1 MSLRATEVIHAIES
15 SIAAS
20 ELQYQSIKVQ
30 SNLVSLIRS
39 YIRCI
44 YSELYT
50 ANENHLWLDKLR
62 LALLKL
68 QTSPVLLTTQL
79 IDDYGL
85 GDIEIVKKVWGAD
98 FSETYQSL
106 SAAIIL
112 LNENESPLMIELVKS
127 VSESIELYGIDRIRI
142 WAHRNETSDYMDK
155 FHSQGIFL
163 SESNFIYSLPEYRK
177 SNSFDVL
184 YRMGPLR
191 SEGWSKIP
199 KVIISAPHYK
209 KLIQIMWSGSFNES
223 DFGMD
228 PVIKSVD
235 YFDNFITIE
244 KSSLYDVNVDFLYDS
259 EYVDDAD
266 DLVFLSERVVKGIE
280 KVPCILIEFLG
291 EKGALVTPR
300 SQQLIFNREDTD
312 LPFSYKSANVIESDN
327 TIIFHDVKADL
338 GFNSSSAEHGMLA
351 PLWKSALKQMYKT
364 NYRYLMYKMG
374 EAGIDLLDL
383 DRAAKDWFKVVEGE
397 VIHGPQ
403 SKEHFKALVKSVL
416 PGCLGDVGW
425 VQAWK
430 EIQASR
436 VEAIQYGRIES
447 AIVNEELV
455 SFLEAKVDSLSS
467 PLKLGGG
474 VSMVVE
480 EDGLSGIV
488 TFHLV
493 IDTITGFLAPQ
504 EVIGNISD
512 IDNFEKFR
520 IVV

>member
-142 WAHRNETSDYMDK
+142 WAHRNETSDYLDK

-191 SEGWSKIP
+191 GEGWSKIP
-199 KVIISAPHYK
+199 KVIISAPRYK

-300 SQQLIFNREDTD
+300 
-312 LPFSYKSANVIESDN
+312 
-327 TIIFHDVKADL
+327 
-338 GFNSSSAEHGMLA
+338 
-351 PLWKSALKQMYKT
+351 
-364 NYRYLMYKMG
+364 
-374 EAGIDLLDL
+374 
-383 DRAAKDWFKVVEGE
+383 
-397 VIHGPQ
+397 
-403 SKEHFKALVKSVL
+403 
-416 PGCLGDVGW
+416 
-425 VQAWK
+425 
-430 EIQASR
+430 
-436 VEAIQYGRIES
+436 
-447 AIVNEELV
+447 
-455 SFLEAKVDSLSS
+455 
-467 PLKLGGG
+467 
-474 VSMVVE
+474 
-480 EDGLSGIV
+480 
-488 TFHLV
+488 
-493 IDTITGFLAPQ
+493 
-504 EVIGNISD
+504 
-512 IDNFEKFR
+512 
-520 IVV
+520 